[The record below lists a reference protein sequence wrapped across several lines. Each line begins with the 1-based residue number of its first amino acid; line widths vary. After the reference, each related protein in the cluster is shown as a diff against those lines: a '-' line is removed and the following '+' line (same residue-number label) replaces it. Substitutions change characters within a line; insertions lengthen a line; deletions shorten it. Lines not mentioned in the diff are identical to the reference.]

1 MFYIRTTKTTS
12 GAGAVQIVRYQN
24 RKTIIV
30 QHIGSTHDEQ
40 ELTVLKQTAREWIET
55 NAHQSSLFPSS
66 RSTIIPLHQCQYLGF
81 RYGLLYETLNRLLTM
96 FKFHLLQNKLLTD
109 LVIARIAEP
118 GSKLQSLAFLKQFLG
133 IEHQR
138 RDLYR
143 QLSQLSNEQLTVEAK
158 VLAVAKKEFHFNF
171 SMVFY
176 DVTTLYFESFDEDDL
191 RKPGFSKDNK
201 IQQPQILI
209 GLLVTT
215 EGFPVAYQIF
225 EGNTFEGH
233 TLIPIIKAFKRKHK
247 IGSLTVVADAAMISL
262 ENIIALTKSNLHY
275 VVAARTANLS
285 PELIAKVSIQL
296 DQRDGATVRI
306 PTEGYGDLICEFSA
320 KRFAKD
326 HREMQKQIKKAEEL
340 LQYPSLIKRTKFIKS
355 IGQNTYTFNNELVK
369 KTKLLLGMK
378 GYYTNLGKDV
388 SDRLIIEH
396 YHNMWRVE
404 QVFRIAKS
412 DLQMRPM
419 YHFKKHTIKAHVLI
433 CFMALAICKYME
445 LKSGKS
451 TKHIVKAL
459 KGVTDARILNKL
471 TKEEVILRSEINED
485 TKNLLSH
492 LTAGKAPSIT
502 SNDDL
507 SQE

>member
-12 GAGAVQIVRYQN
+12 GARAVQIVQYQN

-30 QHIGSTHDEQ
+30 QHIGSSHDEQ
-40 ELTVLKQTAREWIET
+40 ELTILKQTARDWIET
-55 NAHQSSLFPSS
+55 NAHQTSLFPSS
-66 RSTIIPLHQCQYLGF
+66 RSTIIPLQQCQYLGF

-96 FKFHLLQNKLLTD
+96 FKFHLLHNKLLTD

-118 GSKLQSLAFLKQFLG
+118 GSKLQSLAFLKQYFG

-138 RDLYR
+138 RLP
-143 QLSQLSNEQLTVEAK
+143 QLSNMQPNVETK
-158 VLAVAKKEFHFNF
+158 VLAVAKKEFQFNF

-176 DVTTLYFESFDEDDL
+176 DVTTLYFESFDEDNL

-262 ENIIALTKSNLHY
+262 KNIIALTKSNLHY

-285 PELIAKVSIQL
+285 TVLIAKVSTQL

-306 PTEGYGDLICEFSA
+306 PTEGYVNLICEFST

-326 HREMQKQIKKAEEL
+326 YREMQKQIKKAEEL

-355 IGQNTYTFNNELVK
+355 IGQNKYTFNIELAEK
-369 KTKLLLGMK
+369 NKLLLGMK

-388 SDRLIIEH
+388 RDRLIIEH
-396 YHNMWRVE
+396 YHNLWRVE

-419 YHFKKHTIKAHVLI
+419 YHFKEHTIKAHVLI

-451 TKHIVKAL
+451 TKNIVKTL
-459 KGVTDARILNKL
+459 KGVTDARILNQL
-471 TKEEVILRSEINED
+471 TMIPRICYLI
-485 TKNLLSH
+485 
-492 LTAGKAPSIT
+492 
-502 SNDDL
+502 
-507 SQE
+507 